1 MSSGNSYEGDRFAD
15 RPLMGPG
22 LEEVAAR
29 AYAAMVLDNYRATL
43 RARVRAL
50 WLTSDT
56 DHDYEDGYE
65 AAKRD
70 VLDLIDGGS
79 DE

>member
-15 RPLMGPG
+15 R
-22 LEEVAAR
+22 EHYRRTWEVRSIEMA
-29 AYAAMVLDNYRATL
+29 DL
-43 RARVRAL
+43 RAKIEAL
-50 WLTSDT
+50 RSAEPDQHYWHGWDNALD
-56 DHDYEDGYE
+56 
-65 AAKRD
+65 A